1 MFYFR
6 SIRPT
11 TVDLCA
17 TEAEMSATVEAT
29 KTALQ
34 LQGILLELNQSNMQA
49 VELYNDN
56 QPNILLSTQP
66 TGHSRRVRYMLPKLN
81 WMIEKVK
88 EQIIT
93 LHYCSSDDLPA
104 DLGTKSHP
112 PSSHAEKSMRVMG
125 KQTTF

>member
-1 MFYFR
+1 MVKLRGYADAAFAIHCEHKGSGKSQYTECFDLILDDPNNQPPNSMFYFR

-34 LQGILLELNQSNMQA
+34 LQGILLELNQTSIQA

-56 QPNILLSTQP
+56 QPNIPLSTQP

-81 WMIEKVK
+81 WMI
-88 EQIIT
+88 
-93 LHYCSSDDLPA
+93 D
-104 DLGTKSHP
+104 
-112 PSSHAEKSMRVMG
+112 
-125 KQTTF
+125 